1 MGLDEFASR
10 KDSSSGKEGRS
21 GAAPELVD
29 HDDELNEESISR
41 SGGESDDHYNAKS
54 YLAATLHNIGF
65 KVGTE
70 HSINTGRGK
79 SGIVC
84 DVYAEKEFGGS
95 TIKIA
100 GEVGHYDHNRALKTL
115 DEVDIILWAGK
126 DFREKNIVVIEDKS
140 ITRSFSDIL
149 PDIERDVSRYMYI
162 DENGDEF
169 MPDISSVNVGYYE
182 GIANYILT
190 NVLDMTEHTVSSVTD
205 MIRLEYKDGDEATEA
220 DVAKVLEAMGYLK
233 DR

>member
-10 KDSSSGKEGRS
+10 KDGSSGKGDS
-21 GAAPELVD
+21 SNTAPELVD
-29 HDDELNEESISR
+29 HDRELNDESISR

-84 DVYAEKEFGGS
+84 DVYAEKEFDGD

-100 GEVGHYDHNRALKTL
+100 GEVGHYDHNRASKTL
-115 DEVDIILWAGK
+115 DEVDVILWAGK
-126 DFREKNIVVIEDKS
+126 DFRERDIVVIEDKS
-140 ITRSFSDIL
+140 ITRSFSDLL
-149 PDIERDVSRYMYI
+149 PEIERNVSSYMYI

-169 MPDISSVNVGYYE
+169 MPDISSVNVRYYE

-190 NVLDMTEHTVSSVTD
+190 NILDMREHTVSSVTD
-205 MIRLEYKDGDEATEA
+205 MVRLEYKDGEGATED
-220 DVAKVLEAMGYLK
+220 DVSRVLEAMGYLK